1 MEAATVVKMSFLLD
15 EMRNAVALDCL
26 DVGAHWTPEGVRLA
40 FPSAVLSGV
49 KAGLLD
55 RYAWADSA
63 GR

>member
-26 DVGAHWTPEGVRLA
+26 DVGAPPEGVRLA

-49 KAGLLD
+49 KAG
-55 RYAWADSA
+55 
-63 GR
+63 G

>member
-49 KAGLLD
+49 KAG
-55 RYAWADSA
+55 
-63 GR
+63 G